1 MKTSPESATKNMD
14 LSYSWRVYEA
24 PWGWSIEI
32 FDSGGK
38 QVFSGSMY
46 STRLEAEEAVEKF
59 LRGKNA
65 SLTWF
70 QLPIQF

>member
-1 MKTSPESATKNMD
+1 MKTLPESAIENTGP
-14 LSYSWRVYEA
+14 SYSWRVYEA

-32 FDSGGK
+32 FENGGK

-59 LRGKNA
+59 LRSKNA